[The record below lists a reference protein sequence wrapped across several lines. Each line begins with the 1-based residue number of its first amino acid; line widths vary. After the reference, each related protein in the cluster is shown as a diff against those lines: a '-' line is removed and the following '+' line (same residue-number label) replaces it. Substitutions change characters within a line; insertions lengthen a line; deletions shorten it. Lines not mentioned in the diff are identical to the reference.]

1 MIDARELRI
10 GNWVEAPCFGIVN
23 SIQKTLT
30 ISDIQH
36 CQKFPDRYKP
46 IPLTEEWLLKF
57 GVNDFGKA
65 ATDIN
70 FVSYHKGNN
79 KFYYAIAYYYGE
91 DGYVYTND
99 IEIKYVHQLQN
110 LYFALTGTELELK

>member
-36 CQKFPDRYKP
+36 CQEFPDSYNP
-46 IPLTEEWLLKF
+46 IPLTEEWF
-57 GVNDFGKA
+57 NRFEYIEIPTEYNQGGITCVNSIWSLRDCDDGTIGK
-65 ATDIN
+65 
-70 FVSYHKGNN
+70 
-79 KFYYAIAYYYGE
+79 
-91 DGYVYTND
+91 
-99 IEIKYVHQLQN
+99 EIKYVHEYQN
-110 LYFALTGTELELK
+110 LVFALTGIELKLK